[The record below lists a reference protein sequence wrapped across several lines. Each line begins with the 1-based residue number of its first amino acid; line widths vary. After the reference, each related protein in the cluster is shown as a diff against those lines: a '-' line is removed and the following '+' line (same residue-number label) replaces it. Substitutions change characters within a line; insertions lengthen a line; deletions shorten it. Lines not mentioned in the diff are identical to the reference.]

1 MMTLNQHDK
10 EKAQDRFINN
20 LDVNKDNRDMIVEKL
35 VTLLNAKNIPIIA
48 EELGPKLGDFLK
60 SPELIIHDLGIDS
73 FKKITIDIN
82 RVFYL
87 LGECGNES
95 LGMLINDIKISI
107 LKPDVAGISYTA
119 SGTPDKSYTG
129 GMDLNI
135 KSHSIASKVLTQE
148 KKAGIRHHHTKGV
161 NIPIGKGNA

>member
-1 MMTLNQHDK
+1 
-10 EKAQDRFINN
+10 
-20 LDVNKDNRDMIVEKL
+20 MIVEKL
-35 VTLLNAKNIPIIA
+35 VTLLNAKNIPITA

-95 LGMLINDIKISI
+95 LGMQINDIKIST

-119 SGTPDKSYTG
+119 SGTPDKTYTG
-129 GMDLNI
+129 GMDINY
-135 KSHSIASKVLTQE
+135 SNQSIASRVLTKE
-148 KKAGIRHHHTKGV
+148 ESAGWRNHYTKGV
-161 NIPIGKGNA
+161 NIPFAWSNAWETTDKWIIHTWDGGDE